1 MRFPERL
8 ARENLKMKVMR
19 RVDFKVLA
27 LKALRFRFDGHR
39 EVPKVRRNC
48 PYAS

>member
-8 ARENLKMKVMR
+8 ARENLKMTGMR

-27 LKALRFRFDGHR
+27 LKALRFR
-39 EVPKVRRNC
+39 V
-48 PYAS
+48 

>member
-19 RVDFKVLA
+19 RVDFKVLT
-27 LKALRFRFDGHR
+27 LKALRFG
-39 EVPKVRRNC
+39 V
-48 PYAS
+48 